1 MNIGL
6 DEYMDAVNQIEEI
19 TDKVNTEHR
28 KITDKEAKKELRL
41 LIKLL
46 EFNNLKVEIEQVK
59 RDDIYNDSVKTYTRY
74 GYYYHAN
81 TTRDS
86 YECVIVDDMPSM
98 FFVTSSKG
106 LRHLESRR
114 LIGKTYRHDLSI
126 ELDKKWYEDRMYSLA
141 EDLKNID

>member
-1 MNIGL
+1 
-6 DEYMDAVNQIEEI
+6 
-19 TDKVNTEHR
+19 
-28 KITDKEAKKELRL
+28 
-41 LIKLL
+41 
-46 EFNNLKVEIEQVK
+46 
-59 RDDIYNDSVKTYTRY
+59 
-74 GYYYHAN
+74 
-81 TTRDS
+81 
-86 YECVIVDDMPSM
+86 M